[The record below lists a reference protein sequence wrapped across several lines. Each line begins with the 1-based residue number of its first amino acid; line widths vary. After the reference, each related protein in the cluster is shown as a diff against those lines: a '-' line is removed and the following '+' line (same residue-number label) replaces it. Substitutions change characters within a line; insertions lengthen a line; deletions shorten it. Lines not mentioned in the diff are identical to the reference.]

1 VIAEADH
8 QRWRDQGLWRTER
21 LTDYVRRWAAQTPHR
36 DAVVDGERRVSWAQL
51 LERSRAAAAA
61 LMQLGCAPGDV
72 VSTQMPNSL
81 DMVVLHLGV
90 ELMGAVHNPLAVQFR
105 QHELDQI
112 GGILQPRLV
121 VHPGELRGVDYAAI
135 HASTEAG
142 RAGRVVAAADIVSP
156 DLGPGAPSASPTPA
170 RDAAFI
176 LNTSGTVAIK
186 GVVHTHEEAIYS
198 TRTVGEML
206 QLGRDDTVVC
216 AIPMTWGGGLAWG
229 VRLALTIGATLV
241 SMERWDAQ
249 TATALIDR
257 ERCRFIYG
265 PPTLARD
272 IVLLADHWRPANG
285 LTMICAGAPIPRQ
298 LCRDAR
304 EKLGMQLIPGYGQ
317 TEHLHSTLGRLDDSL
332 EKITTTDGRCLP
344 GVELVAVDD
353 DGNRVPAGTAGD
365 LLCRGP
371 NVAAGYYRQPELS
384 AGTFRADGWQVT
396 QDVGSFDA
404 DGYLKVEGRK
414 RDLIIRGGL
423 NVSPREVEELLL
435 RHPAVAEVAVVGL
448 PDARYGERICAFV
461 VPRGGGA
468 SPSLGELT
476 AMLNEMGV
484 ARYKHPERVET
495 IAEMPHT
502 TTGKVRHQ
510 SLRDMIATEPAIG
523 EPA

>member
-1 VIAEADH
+1 VIAETDH
-8 QRWRDQGLWRTER
+8 QRWREQGFWRRER
-21 LTDYVRRWAAQTPHR
+21 LTDYVRRWAEQTPDR
-36 DAVVDGERRVSWAQL
+36 DAVVDGERRCTWAEL

-61 LMQLGCAPGDV
+61 LTALGCAPGDV

-90 ELMGAVHNPLAVQFR
+90 ELMGGVHNPLAVQFR

-121 VHPGELRGVDYAAI
+121 LHPGTLRGTDYAAI
-135 HASTEAG
+135 HAATEAG
-142 RAGRVVAAADIVSP
+142 RSGRVMQASAILDGADST
-156 DLGPGAPSASPTPA
+156 GAPAESPSSAE
-170 RDAAFI
+170 DAAFI

-198 TRTVGEML
+198 TRTVAEML
-206 QLGRDDTVVC
+206 QLGRDDTVIC

-241 SMERWDAQ
+241 SMERWDAP
-249 TATALIDR
+249 TAATLIDR
-257 ERCRFIYG
+257 ERARFIYG

-272 IVLLADHWRPANG
+272 IVQLADQWRPADAQ

-298 LCRDAR
+298 LLRDAR

-332 EKITTTDGRCLP
+332 EKITTTDGRTLP
-344 GVELVAVDD
+344 GVQLIAVDEN
-353 DGNRVPAGTAGD
+353 GKPVPAGKAGD
-365 LLCRGP
+365 LICRGP
-371 NVAAGYYRQPELS
+371 NVALGYYRQPDLS
-384 AGTFRADGWQVT
+384 AATFRPDGWQVT

-404 DGYLKVEGRK
+404 EGYLRVEGRK

-423 NVSPREVEELLL
+423 NVSPREVEELLM
-435 RHPAVAEVAVVGL
+435 RHPAVAEVAVVGV
-448 PDARYGERICAFV
+448 PDPRYGERICAFV
-461 VPRGGGA
+461 VARGSA
-468 SPSLGELT
+468 PSLDELT
-476 AMLNEMGV
+476 AMLTEMGV
-484 ARYKHPERVET
+484 ARYKHPERVEA
-495 IAEMPHT
+495 IAAMPHT

-510 SLRDMIATEPAIG
+510 SLRDMLAEQAPIGDPA
-523 EPA
+523 

>member
-1 VIAEADH
+1 MTAEQDAR
-8 QRWRDQGLWRTER
+8 RWRDEGLWRTER
-21 LTDYVRRWAAQTPHR
+21 LTDYVRRWAAETPDR
-36 DAVVDGERRVSWAQL
+36 DAVVDGDRRVTWAQL
-51 LERSRAAAAA
+51 LERARAAAAA
-61 LMQLGCAPGDV
+61 LQDLGVAPGDV

-90 ELMGAVHNPLAVQFR
+90 ELAGAVHNPLAVQFR

-121 VHPGELRGVDYAAI
+121 VHPGVVRGVDYAEI
-135 HASTEAG
+135 HAATEAG
-142 RAGRVVAAADIVSP
+142 RSGRVVSAAEIVGR
-156 DLGPGAPSASPTPA
+156 DLRPGAPESSPSSAQ
-170 RDAAFI
+170 DAAFI

-198 TRTVGEML
+198 TRTVAELL

-229 VRLALTIGATLV
+229 VRIALTIGATLV
-241 SMERWDAQ
+241 SMERWDPAV
-249 TATALIDR
+249 ATSLIDG
-257 ERCRFIYG
+257 ERARFIYG

-272 IVLLADHWRPANG
+272 IVLLADHWRPSEK

-304 EKLGMQLIPGYGQ
+304 DRLGMQLIPGYGQ

-344 GVELVAVDD
+344 GVELIAVDD
-353 DGNRVPAGTAGD
+353 DGNRVGPGVAGD

-371 NVAAGYYRQPELS
+371 NVAAAYYRQPELS
-384 AGTFRADGWQVT
+384 AGTFRPDGWQVT

-404 DGYLKVEGRK
+404 DGHLKVEGRK

-423 NVSPREVEELLL
+423 NVSPREVEELLM
-435 RHPAVAEVAVVGL
+435 RHSAVAEVAVVGV
-448 PDARYGERICAFV
+448 PDARYGERICAFI
-461 VPRGGGA
+461 VPRGGA
-468 SPSLGELT
+468 AAPSLDELT
-476 AMLNEMGV
+476 AMLTEMGV
-484 ARYKHPERVET
+484 ARYKHPERVEA
-495 IAEMPHT
+495 IAAMPQT

-510 SLRDMIATEPAIG
+510 SLRELLAAET
-523 EPA
+523 

>member
-1 VIAEADH
+1 MTAELDH
-8 QRWRDQGLWRTER
+8 QRWREQGLWRSER
-21 LTDYVRRWAAQTPHR
+21 LTDYVRRWATDTPDR
-36 DAVVDGERRVSWAQL
+36 DAVVDGDRRVTWSQL

-61 LMQLGCAPGDV
+61 LQDLGVSAGEV

-90 ELMGAVHNPLAVQFR
+90 ELLGAVHNPLAVQFR

-112 GGILQPRLV
+112 GGILEPRLV
-121 VHPGELRGVDYAAI
+121 LHPGELRGVDYAAV
-135 HASTEAG
+135 HADTAAG
-142 RAGRVVAAADIVSP
+142 RAGRVAPASEVLSR
-156 DLGPGAPSASPTPA
+156 DLRPGAPTQSPASP

-198 TRTVGEML
+198 TRTVAEL
-206 QLGRDDTVVC
+206 LRLGRDDTVVC

-241 SMERWDAQ
+241 SMERWDAAV
-249 TATALIDR
+249 ATSLIDS
-257 ERCRFIYG
+257 ERARFIYG

-272 IVLLADHWRPANG
+272 IVLLAERWRPSES

-298 LCRDAR
+298 LLRDAR

-317 TEHLHSTLGRLDDSL
+317 TEHLHSTLGRLDDSF

-344 GVELVAVDD
+344 GVELIAVDD
-353 DGNRVPAGTAGD
+353 DGNPAGTGVAGD

-371 NVAAGYYRQPELS
+371 NVAAGYYRQPDLS

-404 DGYLKVEGRK
+404 GGYLKVEGRK

-435 RHPAVAEVAVVGL
+435 RHPAVAEVAVVGV

-461 VPRGGGA
+461 VARGGA
-468 SPSLGELT
+468 APSLDELT
-476 AMLNEMGV
+476 AMLTEMGV
-484 ARYKHPERVET
+484 ARYKHPERVEA
-495 IAEMPHT
+495 IAAMPQT

-510 SLRDMIATEPAIG
+510 SLREMLAAEPAQ
-523 EPA
+523 P